1 MRGRR
6 TLAWLLALTVAA
18 GCGGGQERGASTGGA
33 GVTAGGTAARAG
45 RDAGGAGVPAQQRFR
60 GESLTAWTN
69 EYQPDR
75 MRKTRAILDDFTRRT
90 GATVRLVA
98 VPEDGLATMMARAAA
113 ARTLPDVVFATP
125 LAASQAYARQH
136 LFDPGAAQAVVDRL
150 GRATFSGKALGL
162 VGMDGKATGVPSDGW
177 GQLLIYRRDLL
188 ARARLAAP
196 KTLEDVRAAAARL
209 DRPGRAGIALGTAP
223 RDGFTEESFEHVAL
237 AMGCQLVDRSG
248 RVTFDSPA
256 CIDALR
262 YYADLARH
270 FAPKGTQDVD
280 STRDAYFA
288 GRAAMILWSPF
299 LLDAMAGLRDDV
311 RPTCPQCRQ
320 DPAFLAKNSG
330 LVGPLSEAG
339 GEPSQFGSISTF
351 NIGVGADE
359 PLARALVEFMMSDGY
374 VRWLDLSPPGKFP
387 VRFGDRADPQ
397 RFVLSWL
404 SLRSGVE
411 RKARLSDFYSRA
423 SIESLGE
430 GVVDFK
436 RWGFAEG
443 QGALIGAMSA
453 AQPVSRAVAAVVA
466 GQDPARVAGLTQRR
480 LRRLQAQIE

>member
-1 MRGRR
+1 MRETGPVLRCRR
-6 TLAWLLALTVAA
+6 RAPVLVLAAVAVIA
-18 GCGGGQERGASTGGA
+18 AACGASKKQASPGRGSTEPIT
-33 GVTAGGTAARAG
+33 VWILENQPERVRA
-45 RDAGGAGVPAQQRFR
+45 
-60 GESLTAWTN
+60 
-69 EYQPDR
+69 
-75 MRKTRAILDDFTRRT
+75 TRADAADFTRRS
-90 GATVRLVA
+90 GVPVKLV
-98 VPEDGLATMMARAAA
+98 VIGDGELPAMIDRAKR
-113 ARTLPDVVFATP
+113 ARTLPDVAQ
-125 LAASQAYARQH
+125 LDMASAHAYLREGILDAA
-136 LFDPGAAQAVVDRL
+136 AAHDVVDAL
-150 GRATFSGKALGL
+150 GEETFSARALSL
-162 VGMDGKATGVPSDGW
+162 VTSEGTVAAVPSDGW
-177 GQLLIYRRDLL
+177 GQLLIYRKDLFDQAGL
-188 ARARLAAP
+188 PAP
-196 KTLEDVRAAAARL
+196 RTPKDVQRAAR
-209 DRPGRAGIALGTAP
+209 RMQRGRMAGITLATSDDTFTAE
-223 RDGFTEESFEHVAL
+223 TFEHVAL
-237 AMGCQLVDRSG
+237 AFDCQLVDDSG
-248 RVTFDSPA
+248 NVTLTSPA
-256 CIDALR
+256 CRRAFD
-262 YYADLARH
+262 YYVGLARRYSL
-270 FAPKGTQDVD
+270 KGTQDVD